1 MIKVVNNKDAYR
13 PLSSTVESNCSS
25 TSTYSGVDM
34 GSLTVEETSVLFTDE
49 NQDIDMFSMGQI
61 QTSTSEG
68 STKVCNKLK
77 L

>member
-34 GSLTVEETSVLFTDE
+34 GSLTVEETSVLYTDVKQ
-49 NQDIDMFSMGQI
+49 NKDAFSTGQI
-61 QTSTSEG
+61 QTLISEG
-68 STKVCNKLK
+68 SIKVCNKLK